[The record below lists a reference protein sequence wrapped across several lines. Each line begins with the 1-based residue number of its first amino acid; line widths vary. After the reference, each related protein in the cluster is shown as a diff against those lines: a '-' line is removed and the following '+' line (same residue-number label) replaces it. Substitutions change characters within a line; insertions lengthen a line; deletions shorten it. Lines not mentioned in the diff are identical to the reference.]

1 MAEGN
6 QLRGNLSIE
15 GNQMLN
21 HSFMC
26 PLRAEAEEREWG
38 RDELKQKWRMNERK
52 WIRIILQ
59 PFFFV
64 PFFYPF
70 SPTSFRR
77 IFALFFFQ
85 IYSVSKYPNW
95 IHFDSSSNLL
105 PLLLKVS
112 IIFPHPHTLQTLLT
126 FRPKRSIRAASAIE
140 LAFLVQISRVPRD
153 ILMMLSVKLWID
165 MFAIFAFPPII
176 SVSCQYQLQ
185 RVSPEFVM
193 LSSFRSFC
201 KYTLLDHHRYGGGKS
216 RSFMCLFVCL

>member
-1 MAEGN
+1 MRKGRAQAEMAN
-6 QLRGNLSIE
+6 
-15 GNQMLN
+15 
-21 HSFMC
+21 
-26 PLRAEAEEREWG
+26 EWEKM
-38 RDELKQKWRMNERK
+38 DKNNPATL
-52 WIRIILQ
+52 
-59 PFFFV
+59 FFFV
-64 PFFYPF
+64 PFFILF

-193 LSSFRSFC
+193 LSFFSELLQIHSTRSSSIRRREKQKF
-201 KYTLLDHHRYGGGKS
+201 YV
-216 RSFMCLFVCL
+216 FVCLSLVEQEAPMSYDNDD